1 MSKRDEIAQRVL
13 GKLVN
18 RQAPVPASA
27 PAPRR
32 PMNTF
37 IGQLGEQVAQG
48 YAARVEELERERESG
63 LVLLR
68 LDPKTI
74 ALTEFANR
82 HELGLEPADPSF
94 KALKESIRTHG
105 QDTPVRVRPAPA
117 GAAKPYELVEGHRRH
132 AASLALD
139 RETDGGFPIL
149 ARLDAAAK
157 DTKNL
162 VLKMYRENAERMDLS
177 PYEYGRMFQSWL
189 NARVFQKQGELA
201 KAVGLVDSSVSNY
214 LQVAE
219 LPADVLAAFGDPRLI
234 PVRWITELA
243 RALKANGA
251 AVRTA
256 AREILE
262 RKPRPG
268 PDAVF
273 RELAAYGV
281 EEGKRTGSSREET
294 VKIKGKV
301 AFSLTRRA
309 GRVTVKFGKTVDRAF
324 QQEVG
329 DAIKEAAER
338 LLSKR
343 LGAK

>member
-13 GKLVN
+13 GKLTSREV
-18 RQAPVPASA
+18 AAEATP
-27 PAPRR
+27 PRPR

-37 IGQLGEQVAQG
+37 IGQLGQQVAQG
-48 YAARVEELERERESG
+48 FAARVEELERERESG

-68 LDPKTI
+68 LDPKSI

-82 HELGLEPADPSF
+82 HALGLDTSDESF

-105 QDTPVRVRPAPA
+105 QDTPVRVRPAAP

-132 AASLALD
+132 AACLALD
-139 RETDGGFPIL
+139 KEADGGFPIL

-189 NARVFQKQGELA
+189 AAKVFQRQGELA
-201 KAVGLVDSSVSNY
+201 KAVGLVDSSVTKY

-219 LPADVLAAFGDPRLI
+219 LPAEVIAAFGDPRMIAL
-234 PVRWITELA
+234 RWVSDLS
-243 RALKANGA
+243 RALKHDGA
-251 AVRTA
+251 AVRAA
-256 AREILE
+256 ARAIAA
-262 RKPRPG
+262 RNPRPVV
-268 PDAVF
+268 DAVY
-273 RELAAYGV
+273 RELAAVGV
-281 EEGKRTGSSREET
+281 EPSKATSSSREET

-301 AFSLTRRA
+301 AFSLTRRS
-309 GRVTVKFGKTVDRAF
+309 GRVTVKFGKTIDRAF

-343 LGAK
+343 LGGK

>member
-13 GKLVN
+13 GKLTN
-18 RQAPVPASA
+18 RETSAEAPT
-27 PAPRR
+27 PRPR

-37 IGQLGEQVAQG
+37 IGQLGQQVAQG

-82 HELGLEPADPSF
+82 HKLGLDPSDESF
-94 KALKESIRTHG
+94 KTFRESIRTHG
-105 QDTPVRVRPAPA
+105 QDTPVRVRPASA
-117 GAAKPYELVEGHRRH
+117 GAAKPFELVEGHRRH
-132 AASLALD
+132 AACLSLD
-139 RETDGGFPIL
+139 KEISGGFPIL

-157 DTKNL
+157 DPKNL
-162 VLKMYRENAERMDLS
+162 VLKMYRENAERKDLS

-189 NARVFQKQGELA
+189 AAKVFQKQGELA

-219 LPADVLAAFGDPRLI
+219 LPAEVLTAFGDPRAI
-234 PVRWITELA
+234 PVRWITEIA

-251 AVRTA
+251 AVRAT
-256 AREILE
+256 AREIVA
-262 RKPRPG
+262 RDPRPSA
-268 PDAVF
+268 DAVF
-273 RELAAYGV
+273 RELAAFGV
-281 EEGKRTGSSREET
+281 EEGKRAGSSREET

-309 GRVTVKFGKTVDRAF
+309 GKVTVKFGKTIDRAF

-343 LGAK
+343 LGGK